1 MKIKQNKKML
11 FYSDYIKSYHD
22 TFDMVLLKKIEK
34 IDKLLLKKIKEKK
47 NIFVCGNGGS
57 ASVSNHF
64 LCDFN
69 KGIKVDS
76 KRKLKPRVISLA
88 NNLEIITAIGND
100 INYEN
105 IFSYQLE
112 NYGNNKDLLIN
123 FSCSGKS
130 KNIINAAKYAKKNNL
145 DVISIVGFNAKS
157 KLKNYSSIFVN
168 LGVKNYGISED
179 IFQSIMHMISQSIR
193 REFISK
199 KNKII

>member
-1 MKIKQNKKML
+1 MKKNSSKKMV
-11 FYSDYIKSYHD
+11 FYNDYINSYHN
-22 TFDMVLLKKIEK
+22 TFSLSLFKKIAMIEV
-34 IDKLLLKKIKEKK
+34 LLLKKKK
-47 NIFVCGNGGS
+47 KKKKIFICGNGGS

-76 KRKLKPRVISLA
+76 KSKLKPKVISLA
-88 NNLEIITAIGND
+88 NNIELLTAIAND
-100 INYEN
+100 ISYND
-105 IFSYQLE
+105 IFSFQLE

-130 KNIINAAKYAKKNNL
+130 KNIINAAKFAKKKHL

-157 KLKNYSSIFVN
+157 QLKNYSSIFLN

-193 REFISK
+193 SEFMSK

>member
-1 MKIKQNKKML
+1 MKNSSKKMV
-11 FYSDYIKSYHD
+11 FYNDYINSYHN
-22 TFDMVLLKKIEK
+22 TFNLSLLKKIKK
-34 IDKLLLKKIKEKK
+34 IESFLLKKIKEKK
-47 NIFVCGNGGS
+47 NIFICGNGGS

-76 KRKLKPRVISLA
+76 KSRLKPKVISLA
-88 NNLEIITAIGND
+88 NNVELITAIGND
-100 INYEN
+100 ISYND
-105 IFSYQLE
+105 IFSFQLE

-130 KNIINAAKYAKKNNL
+130 KNIINAAKFAKKNNL

-157 KLKNYSSIFVN
+157 QLKNYSSIFLN
-168 LGVKNYGISED
+168 LDVKNYGISED

-193 REFISK
+193 REFMFK

>member
-1 MKIKQNKKML
+1 
-11 FYSDYIKSYHD
+11 
-22 TFDMVLLKKIEK
+22 
-34 IDKLLLKKIKEKK
+34 
-47 NIFVCGNGGS
+47 
-57 ASVSNHF
+57 

-76 KRKLKPRVISLA
+76 KSKLKPKVISLA
-88 NNLEIITAIGND
+88 NNIELLTAIAND
-100 INYEN
+100 ISYND
-105 IFSYQLE
+105 IFSFQLE

-130 KNIINAAKYAKKNNL
+130 KNIINAAKFAKKKHL

-157 KLKNYSSIFVN
+157 QLKNYSSIFLN

-193 REFISK
+193 SEFMSK